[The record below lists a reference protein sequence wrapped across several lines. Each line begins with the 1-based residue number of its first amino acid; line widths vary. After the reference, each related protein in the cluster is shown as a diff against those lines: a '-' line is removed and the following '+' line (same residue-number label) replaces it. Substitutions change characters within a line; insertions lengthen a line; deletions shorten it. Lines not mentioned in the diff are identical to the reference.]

1 MASALPK
8 DLQSLLVRPPVYRLL
23 NVAERVQGRHLN
35 QVWKGLVGT
44 GLDEPG
50 LPVFVKLLPSQ
61 AQIDIELA
69 CGLASQ
75 VLKLPVPKPA
85 VVLAD
90 PDDLTGLPPHAH
102 GQDILLFGSVF
113 QAPDQFLERRKR
125 ELKESGDDFLWSS
138 VCSSDTAPK
147 GAAWDELVA
156 NPDRHIDNFLFD
168 GIQWWLFDHNQAL
181 QPVAA
186 LYADVVGSNAQA
198 QVISHMARANQLL
211 EQLRDRHLET
221 ASVESEAET
230 FLKQARKLKLLAHG
244 MRSWQVESG
253 RIAQIFQ
260 MAALIVDLIALRLEP
275 LSLYIAQRLERPSA
289 ESLWS

>member
-8 DLQSLLVRPPVYRLL
+8 DLQSLLDRPPVYRLL
-23 NVAERVQGRHLN
+23 NVADRVEGRHLN
-35 QVWKGLVGT
+35 HVWKGLVGT
-44 GLDEPG
+44 GYDEPG

-75 VLKLPVPKPA
+75 VLKLPVPMPG

-90 PDDLTGLPPHAH
+90 PEDLPGLPPRDY
-102 GQDILLFGSVF
+102 GPEVILFGSVF

-125 ELKESGDDFLWSS
+125 ELQAHGDDYLWNR
-138 VCSSDTAPK
+138 VCNSDTAPK

-181 QPVAA
+181 QPVAS
-186 LYADVVGSNAQA
+186 LYAEVVGSNAQD
-198 QVISHMARANQLL
+198 QVVSHVARANQLL

-221 ASVESEAET
+221 SSVESEAET
-230 FLKQARKLKLLAHG
+230 FLKQARKLKVLANG

-253 RIAQIFQ
+253 RISQIFQ

-275 LSLYIAQRLERPSA
+275 LSLYIAQRLERPDA